1 MKAQARGASCTL
13 PSELILRTLFILNIS
28 ENPRDETE
36 ALAVGTVVGASLAS
50 CAVFVLACGFL
61 IWYFARKRYER

>member
-28 ENPRDETE
+28 ESPRDEAE

>member
-13 PSELILRTLFILNIS
+13 PSELILRALFILNIS
-28 ENPRDETE
+28 ESPRDETE

>member
-28 ENPRDETE
+28 ESSRDETE